1 MPPEPPRPAGLP
13 LVGHTVAYAS
23 DRFGFV
29 EAARE
34 ECGDVFVVD
43 VLGLGEVCYLTH
55 PDGFEQAL
63 VTDRE
68 AFGKSD
74 LLRFALGD
82 GLLAVDGA
90 EWERQREA
98 LEEWFS
104 PGRVQS
110 YADEIVRLTERRIDR
125 WSDGDRR
132 SLLDEMAS
140 LGLEIIFGT
149 LFDRRL
155 EPDRR
160 RTLRRAADDLNA
172 YFAPTSLVLP
182 RWLPTPARRRFDR
195 ADGTLRSELR
205 SMVAERV
212 AADDPGDDFLSTL
225 ARWHADAETST
236 SKRAVVDQLLTFLF
250 AGHETT
256 ALAMT
261 YALYEL
267 GTAPSIRERFHGEVD
282 AVLGGS
288 RPTVAALG
296 DLAVTERVV
305 TETLRL
311 YPPAHT
317 IPRVATRDVTVGGY
331 DVPAGTSTFLALH
344 SVHRDGRFYDDP
356 LAFRPGRWRDQRPA
370 TKGFAYVPFGAG
382 PRTCIGR
389 RFALLEARLVLATI
403 ARRYRL
409 EPAEPLELDPLM
421 STQPAGD
428 VPVTVR
434 ARD

>member
-1 MPPEPPRPAGLP
+1 MSPEPPTPAGLP
-13 LVGHTVAYAS
+13 LVGHTIAYAS

-29 EAARE
+29 SAARE

-55 PDGFEQAL
+55 PDHFEQAL
-63 VTDRE
+63 VTERE

-74 LLRFALGD
+74 LLRLALGD
-82 GLLAVDGA
+82 GLLAVDGVQ
-90 EWERQREA
+90 WERQREA

-104 PGRVQS
+104 PGRVRS
-110 YADEIVRLTERRIDR
+110 YAAEIVRLTERRIDR
-125 WSDGDRR
+125 WSDGDRL
-132 SLLDEMAS
+132 SLLEEMAS
-140 LGLEIIFGT
+140 LGLEILFGT
-149 LFDRRL
+149 LFDCRL

-172 YFAPTSLVLP
+172 YFAPTSLAFP

-195 ADGTLRSELR
+195 ADRTLRSELR
-205 SMVAERV
+205 SMVDERV
-212 AADDPGDDFLSTL
+212 AADDPGHDLLSTL
-225 ARWHADAETST
+225 ARWHADGTATM
-236 SKRAVVDQLLTFLF
+236 SKREVIDQLLTFLF

-261 YALYEL
+261 YALYEV
-267 GTAPSIRERFHGEVD
+267 GACPSVRERLHRELDG
-282 AVLGGS
+282 VLDGS

-305 TETLRL
+305 TETVRL

-317 IPRVATRDVTVGGY
+317 IPRTTTRDVTVGGY
-331 DVPAGTSTFLALH
+331 DVPAGVPTFLALH
-344 SVHRDGRFYDDP
+344 SVHRDDRFYDDP
-356 LAFRPGRWRDQRPA
+356 LAFRPERWRDQRPA

-403 ARRYRL
+403 AQRYHL
-409 EPAEPLELDPLM
+409 EPTEPLELAPLM
-421 STQPAGD
+421 STQPVGD

-434 ARD
+434 AR